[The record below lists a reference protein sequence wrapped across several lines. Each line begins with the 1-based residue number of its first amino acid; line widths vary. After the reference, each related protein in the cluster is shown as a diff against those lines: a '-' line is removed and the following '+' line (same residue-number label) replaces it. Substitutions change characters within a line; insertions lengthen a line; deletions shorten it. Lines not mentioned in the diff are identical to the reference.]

1 MMMLEQTMIMM
12 IANYDV
18 DEDDDNLNSEMRSNQ
33 RVGQID
39 VEPGTE

>member
-1 MMMLEQTMIMM
+1 M
-12 IANYDV
+12 ADYDDVEV
-18 DEDDDNLNSEMRSNQ
+18 DNDNLNSEMRSNQ

>member
-1 MMMLEQTMIMM
+1 MLMLKQIMIMTM
-12 IANYDV
+12 VNYDV

>member
-1 MMMLEQTMIMM
+1 MMMLKKIMIMM
-12 IANYDV
+12 MENYDV
-18 DEDDDNLNSEMRSNQ
+18 AEDDDNLNSEMRSNQ